1 MCSSDLY
8 KKRMED
14 LLAER
19 GEKSKQAKERAFYG
33 FLANLGANIAQAASK
48 PGTPPGIHG
57 IIKSTSEAGPASMQY
72 ANQAQRDIDAMDDA
86 NLRLNLEYQKLQIAD
101 RKNDKAAMLNAY
113 HNITMIK
120 QQQATLAEHIRHN
133 KASEFLTGQHYA
145 SLANQMP
152 LKMSALR
159 LAADRQAANEIRD
172 EYKNNPLL
180 MNEDKTKGITPGMR
194 IRQRADEI
202 HGLNLMA
209 GISTPTPITGG

>member
-1 MCSSDLY
+1 MLFRS
-8 KKRMED
+8 
-14 LLAER
+14 
-19 GEKSKQAKERAFYG
+19 
-33 FLANLGANIAQAASK
+33 
-48 PGTPPGIHG
+48 
-57 IIKSTSEAGPASMQY
+57 
-72 ANQAQRDIDAMDDA
+72 
-86 NLRLNLEYQKLQIAD
+86 
-101 RKNDKAAMLNAY
+101 KAAMLNAY

-145 SLANQMP
+145 SLANQMS
-152 LKMSALR
+152 LKPAALR
-159 LAADRQAANEIRD
+159 LAAERQAANEIRD